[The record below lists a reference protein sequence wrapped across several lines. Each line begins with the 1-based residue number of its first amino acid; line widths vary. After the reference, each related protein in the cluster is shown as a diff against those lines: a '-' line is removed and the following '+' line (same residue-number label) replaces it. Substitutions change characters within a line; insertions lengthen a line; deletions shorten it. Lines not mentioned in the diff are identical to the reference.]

1 MPTGDSREKIL
12 EATQNVLVE
21 TGFSNLSF
29 SKIADEADISKS
41 LISYHF
47 NSKQDLV
54 AELLEWMTEIA
65 ITDRVEQK
73 SEEDD
78 LDYLIRILLPEDE
91 FKRKIQRSIFELGT
105 ISSQNEEIAE
115 ILKELNRNLKEELE
129 EAIPG
134 ENSEIKSEMAL
145 SLVDGVVFRRELLE
159 EDFEVSCIRQELKSY
174 LQ

>member
-1 MPTGDSREKIL
+1 MADKKDEIL
-12 EATQNVLVE
+12 EATLNALVE

-47 NSKQDLV
+47 NSKKELV
-54 AELLEWMTEIA
+54 GELLDWLTEIA
-65 ITDRVEQK
+65 LSDRADQK
-73 SEEDD
+73 DGEDD

-91 FKRKIQRSIFELGT
+91 FKRKAQRSIFELGT
-105 ISSQNEEIAE
+105 MSPHNEEIARR
-115 ILKELNRNLKEELE
+115 LRELNRNLRDGLE

-134 ENSEIKSEMAL
+134 ENSEVKSEMAL
-145 SLVDGVVFRRELLE
+145 SIVDGVVFRRELLE
-159 EDFEVSCIRQELKSY
+159 EDINLSELREELKSY